1 MSAMSS
7 TGEKPL
13 QVHEICQIIK
23 ACADAGV
30 TSLKC
35 GPLEL
40 SFGKQT
46 ETIFI
51 PKQHTVTEITDDHQ
65 KDLDRIADDSLEDDE
80 IRYRRDQIDQM
91 MIENP
96 SKAEELLA
104 SGELVDDDDGS
115 DDEE

>member
-1 MSAMSS
+1 MSGTS
-7 TGEKPL
+7 TMAEKML
-13 QVHEICQIIK
+13 QVYEICQIIK
-23 ACADAGV
+23 ACADYGV

-46 ETIFI
+46 EKI
-51 PKQHTVTEITDDHQ
+51 PQEQPAVTEITEDQ
-65 KDLDRIADDSLEDDE
+65 LKELDTIENDAHEEEEVRF
-80 IRYRRDQIDQM
+80 RREQIDQM

-104 SGELVDDDDGS
+104 SGELVDDDADA
-115 DDEE
+115 DTEE